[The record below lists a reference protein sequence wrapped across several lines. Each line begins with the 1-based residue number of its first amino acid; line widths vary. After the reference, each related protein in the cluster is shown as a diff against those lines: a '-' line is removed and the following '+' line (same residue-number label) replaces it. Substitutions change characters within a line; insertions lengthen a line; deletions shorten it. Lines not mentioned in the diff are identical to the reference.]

1 MPLKIQ
7 TLGNTSLRRFTEILM
22 PPCVLLLMSIGWSAI
37 CNHNCNF
44 PEVVFPFCINFE
56 FPFIFGF
63 VVGGVYTSF
72 P

>member
-7 TLGNTSLRRFTEILM
+7 TFGNTSLRRFTEILM
-22 PPCVLLLMSIGWSAI
+22 PPCVLLLMIIGWSAI
-37 CNHNCNF
+37 FNHNCNF
-44 PEVVFPFCINFE
+44 PEVFSCNNFE

-63 VVGGVYTSF
+63 VVGGVYDSI